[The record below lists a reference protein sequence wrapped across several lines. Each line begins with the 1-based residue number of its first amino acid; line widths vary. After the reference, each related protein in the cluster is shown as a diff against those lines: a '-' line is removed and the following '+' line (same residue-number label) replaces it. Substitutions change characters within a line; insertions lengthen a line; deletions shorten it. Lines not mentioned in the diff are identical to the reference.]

1 MKAKIKVH
9 KVVDEKRS
17 FRDQRTGVTNERRV
31 LCFGAMADDGEML
44 SLTYYPQQNEEVKIP
59 TTGALCEVDLL
70 RYEKESAIMAT
81 CTIRSFEVVK

>member
-1 MKAKIKVH
+1 MKVKIKVH

-17 FRDQRTGVTNERRV
+17 FRDQRTGVSNERRV

-44 SLTYYPQQNEEVKIP
+44 SLTYYPQASEEVKVP
-59 TTGALCEVDLL
+59 ATGASVEVDML